1 MASTQSTELTL
12 RTTELADNACRPLQA
27 QTPLDTRLI
36 GAFDVPPYVNSAD
49 QSGAVP
55 FLDIARR
62 LGQSTGQPRS
72 SSLPSTRSGTT
83 RRLAASNG
91 RIRWLNPS
99 RRNMP
104 RRHSSPLGLPP
115 RSSREARQRNY
126 A

>member
-1 MASTQSTELTL
+1 MANTQSTELTL

-62 LGQSTGQPRS
+62 LGQSTGQPRAS
-72 SSLPSTRSGTT
+72 SRPSTRSGTT

-91 RIRWLNPS
+91 RIRWLKPV
-99 RRNMP
+99 P
-104 RRHSSPLGLPP
+104 
-115 RSSREARQRNY
+115 A
-126 A
+126 